1 MSEISAE
8 QTRPAPRW
16 SLDRLLLAVLPLLGL
31 GVVIA
36 LIFLTGTGLGT
47 SNLPPIEELTIERI
61 TLPEPGLIRL
71 EVVNGGPDPVTVAQ
85 VLVDDAYWEFTIEP
99 DQTVPR
105 LGRAAIRI
113 PYPWVETEP
122 HAITV
127 LTSTGVTFEGE
138 VPVAVETPGFDLA
151 RFLRYALLGF
161 YVGVAPVALGL
172 AWYPFLRQLGRTGM
186 NVILSLTVGLLVFLF
201 LDTILEALEVAEAL
215 PAVFSGAPLVWLVT
229 LLTVLVLLAVGGR
242 RAQRSRLA
250 IATLIALGIGLHNL
264 GEGLAIGAALV
275 AGEVALGNFLV
286 IGFTLHNITEGVGIA
301 APITRERPALWQ
313 FAALTILAGAPAI
326 VGTWIGGFA
335 YSPLLTTL
343 FLAVGA
349 GAILQVIWEVG
360 RLVVQDARRHDE
372 PVVGWPNL
380 AGLGLGVAIMYATAL
395 LVTV

>member
-16 SLDRLLLAVLPLLGL
+16 SPDRLLLAVLPLLGL

-138 VPVAVETPGFDLA
+138 VPVAVETPAFDLA

-343 FLAVGA
+343 FLAIGA

-360 RLVVQDARRHDE
+360 RLVAQDARRHDE

-380 AGLGLGVAIMYATAL
+380 AGLVLGVAIMYATAL